1 VEFRHA
7 VTHEGAATL
16 SDVLTRRTHLVIERT
31 DGGTAA
37 APAVAGLLAPLLGWD
52 ETRQAREVAEHRA
65 EVERD
70 RTALGSAGPAP
81 IDLR

>member
-1 VEFRHA
+1 
-7 VTHEGAATL
+7 
-16 SDVLTRRTHLVIERT
+16 
-31 DGGTAA
+31 
-37 APAVAGLLAPLLGWD
+37 VAGLLAPLLGWD